1 VKEGAYAQEGDAEQE
16 KSAEE
21 GAHRPECY
29 LTVAMEREPTVADFD
44 TPEHATALKLF
55 VVLARAAHAVAMR
68 AQRDV
73 EGRGLS
79 LTDFSVMEALYHRG
93 PLPLGEIG
101 HRVLRQSGSIT
112 YAVDKLEARGWVRR
126 QPSTED
132 QRVTFA
138 ELTCAGRELMDGVFP
153 EHSEMIREMMAALTP
168 EEQKTTIAL
177 LKRLGKSI

>member
-1 VKEGAYAQEGDAEQE
+1 
-16 KSAEE
+16 
-21 GAHRPECY
+21 
-29 LTVAMEREPTVADFD
+29 MEREPNVAEFE
-44 TPEHATALKLF
+44 TPEHTRALKLF
-55 VVLARAAHAVAMR
+55 VVLARAAHAVAAR
-68 AQRDV
+68 ALQDV

-79 LTDFSVMEALYHRG
+79 LTDFAVMEVLYNRG

-138 ELTCAGRELMDGVFP
+138 SLTCAGRELMDCVFP
-153 EHSEMIREMMAALTP
+153 AHSDAIHEMMSALTP
-168 EEQKTTIAL
+168 EEQETTITL
-177 LKRLGKSI
+177 LKRLGKSL